1 MKMGR
6 AKQTHGRFAPGYD
19 TLVLLSGGLDST
31 VLAYQLA
38 SQGKRV
44 RALYF
49 DMDRE
54 ASRFELAAARRAAFR
69 LRMPLEILEL
79 ASLDRLVLGHI
90 PPKELL
96 SGSAGEKLNLGTT
109 QTLVMP
115 QVPVLLSIGNYF
127 AHATEVAEVAIGLT
141 ADDFVGLPDRSGV
154 LDKFASALACFF
166 PDRPPV
172 RFLSPLIDTAKADV
186 VALGRKLDVEL
197 AETWSCVGSRFV
209 HCGRCAACKR
219 RSLAFRVA
227 GGGDPTEYQN
237 RETPSPLAASAGA

>member
-1 MKMGR
+1 MGN
-6 AKQTHGRFAPGYD
+6 ATKTPGRFAPGYD

-31 VLAYQLA
+31 VVAFQLA
-38 SQGKRV
+38 SQGKRL

-49 DMDRE
+49 DMGRQ

-109 QTLVMP
+109 QALNMP
-115 QVPVLLSIGNYF
+115 QVPVLLSVGNYF
-127 AHATEVAEVAIGLT
+127 AHATEVPEVALGLT
-141 ADDFVGLPDRSGV
+141 ADDLVGLPNRAKV
-154 LDKFASALACFF
+154 LDDFASSLAGFF

-172 RFLSPLIDTAKADV
+172 SFLSPLIDTAKADV
-186 VALGRKLDVEL
+186 VALARLLEVDL
-197 AETWSCVGSRFV
+197 AETWSCVGGHFV
-209 HCGRCAACKR
+209 HCGTCAACVR
-219 RSLAFRVA
+219 RSLAFRQA
-227 GGGDPTEYQN
+227 GGIDPTEYLH
-237 RETPSPLAASAGA
+237 TDAHAHSPAVASVGG